1 MSNPTISVIIPTYNR
16 ASLLNRSI
24 KSVLNQTFHDFELI
38 VVDDGSTDNT
48 KELIN
53 EFMKNDPRIRY
64 IWQENSGGP
73 TKPINAGIKKS
84 KGDYI
89 TILGSDDEILPE
101 KLEKQIKKFD
111 SVSKNV
117 GLIYCGL
124 QYIPENKNKQSK
136 TIIPKL
142 RGNLFTELLK
152 GSFIGGITPLI
163 KKECFQKLGLF
174 DTSLPSGED
183 WDMWIR
189 ISKNYEF
196 DYVPEA
202 LAIYHIHGKQIS
214 ANFNDTIEGFQKIL
228 KKYIDDIS
236 IYPSI
241 YNDHLIRIGIF
252 YCLNDNIKAGQ
263 KYFSKAIKIKPIQI
277 NAYSNLILSK
287 IPRFYSAILILII
300 KKVTLTGYFLTLKTE

>member
-1 MSNPTISVIIPTYNR
+1 MSNPTISVIIPTHNR
-16 ASLLNRSI
+16 ASLLNRTI

-38 VVDDGSTDNT
+38 IVDDGSTDNT

-53 EFMKNDPRIRY
+53 EFKKNDPRVQY
-64 IWQENSGGP
+64 IWQENSGRP
-73 TKPINAGIKKS
+73 SETRNTGIKNS
-84 KGDYI
+84 KGKYI
-89 TILGSDDEILPE
+89 TFLDSDDEILPE
-101 KLEKQIKKFD
+101 KLEKQIKKFN

-136 TIIPKL
+136 VIIPKL
-142 RGNLFTELLK
+142 KGNLFKELLK

-163 KKECFQKLGLF
+163 KKECFQKSGLF

-214 ANFNDTIEGFQKIL
+214 ANFDDTINGFQKIL
-228 KKYIDDIS
+228 EKYSNEICR
-236 IYPSI
+236 YPSI
-241 YNDHLIRIGIF
+241 YNEHLIRLGIF
-252 YCLNDNIKAGQ
+252 YCINANIKSGQ
-263 KYFSKAIKIKPIQI
+263 TYFSKAVEIKPIQI
-277 NAYSNLILSK
+277 NAYLNLILAK
-287 IPRFYSAILILII
+287 IPRFYLFILTSIT
-300 KKVTLTGYFLTLKTE
+300 KRFTLTGYFMDLKTE